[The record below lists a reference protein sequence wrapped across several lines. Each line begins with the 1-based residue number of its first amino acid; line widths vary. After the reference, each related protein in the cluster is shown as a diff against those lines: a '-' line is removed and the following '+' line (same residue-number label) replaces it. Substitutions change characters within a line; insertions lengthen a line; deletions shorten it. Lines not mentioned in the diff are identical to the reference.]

1 MKAGFIGAGKVGFSL
16 GKYLAEN
23 GIDVTGYYSRSADS
37 AIKASE
43 FTGTRYYKD
52 LTDIIED
59 SDTLFITAPDGAITE
74 VWEYIRN
81 LPIKNKNICHC
92 SGSIPSTAFFNAEEL
107 GACSYSVHPLQAF
120 SDKYE
125 SYKSLKNTYF
135 TIEGSKKNLSQ
146 VADCFS
152 NIGNPVVTIDP
163 NVKVLYHCA
172 AAVASNHMTALID
185 ISAEMLEKCGFNRS
199 DALKALSPL
208 LTNNLNCIL
217 TQGAAKALTGPIERN
232 DLVTVNSH
240 LMSLREFMPE
250 TVPLY
255 KILSERLV
263 NIASSKHP
271 ERNYDTMMQAL
282 KGTDI

>member
-23 GIDVTGYYSRSADS
+23 GIQVTGYYSRSSKS
-37 AIKASE
+37 ARQAAE
-43 FTGTRYYKD
+43 FTSTKHFTN
-52 LTDIIED
+52 LTDIVKE
-59 SDTLFITAPDGAITE
+59 SDTLFITVPDGAISE
-74 VWEYIRN
+74 VWEHIRN

-152 NIGNPVVTIDP
+152 NIGNPVV
-163 NVKVLYHCA
+163 N
-172 AAVASNHMTALID
+172 
-185 ISAEMLEKCGFNRS
+185 
-199 DALKALSPL
+199 
-208 LTNNLNCIL
+208 
-217 TQGAAKALTGPIERN
+217 
-232 DLVTVNSH
+232 
-240 LMSLREFMPE
+240 
-250 TVPLY
+250 
-255 KILSERLV
+255 
-263 NIASSKHP
+263 
-271 ERNYDTMMQAL
+271 
-282 KGTDI
+282 